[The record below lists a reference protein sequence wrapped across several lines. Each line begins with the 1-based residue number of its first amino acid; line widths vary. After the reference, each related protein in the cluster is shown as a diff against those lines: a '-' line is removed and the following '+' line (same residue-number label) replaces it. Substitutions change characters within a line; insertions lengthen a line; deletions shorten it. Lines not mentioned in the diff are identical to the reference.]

1 MSGMNSRAGRL
12 AQSVIALVRPSKP
25 TAGGRIVRMVLG
37 IVIGAALGFAY
48 YRFVG
53 CSTGAC
59 PLTSN
64 PYISTIY
71 GAIIGA
77 VIAGV

>member
-1 MSGMNSRAGRL
+1 MLR
-12 AQSVIALVRPSKP
+12 VIA
-25 TAGGRIVRMVLG
+25 GG
-37 IVIGAALGFAY
+37 IVGAALGFLY

-53 CSTGAC
+53 CRTGAC

-71 GAIIGA
+71 GAVLGILVSFGW
-77 VIAGV
+77 GK